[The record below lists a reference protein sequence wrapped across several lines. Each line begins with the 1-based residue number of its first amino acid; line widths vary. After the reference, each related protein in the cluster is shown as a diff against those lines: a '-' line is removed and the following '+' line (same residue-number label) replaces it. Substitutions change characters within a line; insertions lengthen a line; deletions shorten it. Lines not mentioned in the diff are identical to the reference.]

1 MKERVTA
8 MFCHN
13 CGAALAEKDRFCASC
28 GTQRRNATT
37 TPVVEHSTAVG
48 PPTRPLGGGSRYVN
62 DNLIGSENVLFQTR
76 QHRIKL
82 TGPMGVGACLL
93 LLCLIAGIQGESG
106 IAWILFLIAA
116 IVMGKSYLQ
125 WKATDYALTNK
136 RIIVK
141 SGILRRTSEEIMVD
155 KVESIAVDQ
164 GLWGRQ
170 FNYGKL
176 VLRGTGSTFEPFA
189 YVPRPMEFRKCILG
203 QAASR

>member
-1 MKERVTA
+1 
-8 MFCHN
+8 
-13 CGAALAEKDRFCASC
+13 
-28 GTQRRNATT
+28 
-37 TPVVEHSTAVG
+37 
-48 PPTRPLGGGSRYVN
+48 
-62 DNLIGSENVLFQTR
+62 VLFQTR
-76 QHRIKL
+76 QHWIKL
-82 TGPMGVGACLL
+82 VGPMGVGACLL

-106 IAWILFLIAA
+106 IAWILFLIGAM
-116 IVMGKSYLQ
+116 VMGKSYLQ
-125 WKATDYALTNK
+125 WRVTEYALTNK